1 MQICWDVLWH
11 PVPWRI
17 VSWDLF
23 GSTCLEVASCFLFF
37 FVQMGCSYVFGED
50 NVEVLTSQEEIL
62 DLNMNMLRFNGSFQM
77 FSDGFGLS

>member
-17 VSWDLF
+17 H
-23 GSTCLEVASCFLFF
+23 GTCLEAHVSRLRLVFCFFL
-37 FVQMGCSYVFGED
+37 VQMGCSYVFCED

-62 DLNMNMLRFNGSFQM
+62 NLNMNMLRFNGSFQM
-77 FSDGFGLS
+77 FSDGFDLS